1 MGACHSRRDT
11 IPNDSIHVLLGI
23 KDDKELKRRYSQEE
37 YCCALDESCS
47 YTYRPSPLDAY
58 VNTLRE
64 EEEEDVKHPRR
75 ALNKRWTMET
85 SAWSLNSENVDEL
98 HDSIPR
104 SLAYKENA
112 TQSCAALVEP
122 TQTPSQCS
130 LAA

>member
-1 MGACHSRRDT
+1 MGACQSRRDT
-11 IPNDSIHVLLGI
+11 IPADSIHVLLGI

-37 YCCALDESCS
+37 YCRSLDESCS
-47 YTYRPSPLDAY
+47 YTYRPSPLDEY
-58 VNTLRE
+58 MNTLRE
-64 EEEEDVKHPRR
+64 EEDAKHPRR
-75 ALNKRWTMET
+75 GMNKRGTMET
-85 SAWSLNSENVDEL
+85 VWSLNSENVEEQ

-104 SLAYKENA
+104 GLAYKENS